1 MRRLTL
7 NFNPVNGLF
16 QRLSNARKKIVNIGA
31 MSWERGAYTQCEKI
45 YEILMLVMLI
55 SIFTRKSNAQLG
67 RSHFGSNFPL

>member
-1 MRRLTL
+1 MRRLT
-7 NFNPVNGLF
+7 FNPVNGLF

-55 SIFTRKSNAQLG
+55 SIFT
-67 RSHFGSNFPL
+67 